1 MRPDRSTAT
10 IAAITC
16 AGAAIA
22 FQMPLL
28 GQSARSGTEANAALA
43 RTWTL
48 PRTPDGQPDLQGV
61 WDYRTAT
68 PLERPRE
75 LGSREFLT
83 DEEIAAFERRAVERE
98 DGRPPEDARSD
109 PSVHPVWWLDYGK
122 RVVGTRRSSL
132 IVEPADGRVPPL
144 TAEGQKRAAARRQD
158 RAGRGPAD
166 APEDRSLWERCITRG
181 LPEGM
186 LPAGYNNNVQF
197 VQTPG
202 YVVIVT
208 EMIHD
213 ARIVPL
219 DGRPHLPDGLRSW
232 LGDSR
237 GRWDGDT
244 LVVETTNFSG
254 RANFRGSSDDLTLT
268 ERFTRVSDQT
278 IEYRFTVEDPTTW
291 AVPWSVTFPLTK
303 SDGPIYEYACHEG
316 NYGLRNIL
324 SNARA
329 LDRSVT
335 SEDQPRQSR

>member
-1 MRPDRSTAT
+1 MRRDRSTAT
-10 IAAITC
+10 IAAIML
-16 AGAAIA
+16 AGTAIA
-22 FQMPLL
+22 FQTPVAAQNA
-28 GQSARSGTEANAALA
+28 GTAAGASPAAARS
-43 RTWTL
+43 WTP

-83 DEEIAAFERRAVERE
+83 DEEIAAFEKRAAERE
-98 DGRPPEDARSD
+98 DGRPPDDARSD

-122 RVVGTRRSSL
+122 RTVGTRRSSL
-132 IVEPADGRVPPL
+132 IVEPSDGRIPPL
-144 TAEGQKRAAARRQD
+144 TAQAQKRAADRRQE

-166 APEDRSLWERCITRG
+166 GPEDRSLWERCITRG

-202 YVVIVT
+202 YVVIFT

-219 DGRPHLPDGLRSW
+219 DGRPHLPRRLGSW

-254 RANFRGSSDDLTLT
+254 RANFRGSSEHLKLT
-268 ERFTRVSDQT
+268 ERFTRVSDRT

-291 AVPWSVTFPLTK
+291 AAPWSVTFPLSK
-303 SDGPIYEYACHEG
+303 SDGPMYEYACHEG
-316 NYGLRNIL
+316 NYGLRHIL
-324 SNARA
+324 VNARA
-329 LDRSVT
+329 LDQPST
-335 SEDQPRQSR
+335 GGDQAGQSR